1 MRNDEV
7 FFWQS
12 NDEDC
17 DCIGDFENC
26 EITCCGSV
34 VTATVMINDPF
45 LRQCMVVDDEGKE
58 FFVSYRQ
65 LRASLPDETAPDDTN
80 EEPESPPTIID
91 YRPPVPKKRCPPK
104 SIPFVDAISLI
115 PHSDENVELKYA
127 PCYNN
132 ILKVG
137 SLTNYANATFE
148 VKELFFDCSK
158 RKAFVKMIGKTNPD
172 IEVRMPALEVQVI
185 EDEIEEFNI
194 HTLVHPINQAFAVF
208 SAVKR
213 MVGFAQKKH
222 SMTKSLIPATP
233 LTRKMCGFE
242 TTSSKETVKF
252 SGDISNDF
260 KGSNQSW
267 DSVLGKRWD
276 VIVSNKEG
284 EDAFIKILRFTE
296 HREFGFFMIRCSFVA
311 CRGHFKCSD
320 SYRSLYQTS
329 LQ

>member
-65 LRASLPDETAPDDTN
+65 IRASLPNETAPDDTN

-91 YRPPVPKKRCPPK
+91 YRPPVPNKRCPPK
-104 SIPFVDAISLI
+104 TIPFVDSIFLI

-137 SLTNYANATFE
+137 SLTNYANVTFE

-158 RKAFVKMIGKTNPD
+158 RKPFVKMIGKTNPD

-194 HTLVHPINQAFAVF
+194 HTLVHPVNQAFAVF

-213 MVGFAQKKH
+213 MVGFAQKK
-222 SMTKSLIPATP
+222 TFNDKIID
-233 LTRKMCGFE
+233 
-242 TTSSKETVKF
+242 SS
-252 SGDISNDF
+252 
-260 KGSNQSW
+260 
-267 DSVLGKRWD
+267 
-276 VIVSNKEG
+276 
-284 EDAFIKILRFTE
+284 DAI
-296 HREFGFFMIRCSFVA
+296 
-311 CRGHFKCSD
+311 D
-320 SYRSLYQTS
+320 P
-329 LQ
+329 

>member
-1 MRNDEV
+1 
-7 FFWQS
+7 
-12 NDEDC
+12 
-17 DCIGDFENC
+17 
-26 EITCCGSV
+26 
-34 VTATVMINDPF
+34 
-45 LRQCMVVDDEGKE
+45 MVVDDEGKE

-65 LRASLPDETAPDDTN
+65 LRASLPDEAAPDDTN
-80 EEPESPPTIID
+80 EEPESPPTIFDSGLQKIS
-91 YRPPVPKKRCPPK
+91 YQK
-104 SIPFVDAISLI
+104 SDASQKTIRFVDAISLI
-115 PHSDENVELKYA
+115 PHSYENVELKYA
-127 PCYNN
+127 PCFNN

-137 SLTNYANATFE
+137 SLNNYANATFE

-158 RKAFVKMIGKTNPD
+158 RKAFVKMIGKVSPD
-172 IEVRMPALEVQVI
+172 IEVRMRALEVQVI

-252 SGDISNDF
+252 SGDISNDL

-267 DSVLGKRWD
+267 DSVLGKRSQ
-276 VIVSNKEG
+276 VTKKVKMPSSI
-284 EDAFIKILRFTE
+284 F
-296 HREFGFFMIRCSFVA
+296 
-311 CRGHFKCSD
+311 
-320 SYRSLYQTS
+320 
-329 LQ
+329 

>member
-1 MRNDEV
+1 MTIHVLINYTLFFIKVSKKPMIEVDEKNEKRELIFKLFQRRWNIRKAQKLDGTLSKKRGRILPFNPRKLMRNDEV

-26 EITCCGSV
+26 ENTCCVSV

-58 FFVSYRQ
+58 FFVSQRQ
-65 LRASLPDETAPDDTN
+65 LLDETAQDETN
-80 EEPESPPTIID
+80 EGS
-91 YRPPVPKKRCPPK
+91 RPSVPKKRCPPK
-104 SIPFVDAISLI
+104 TIPFVDAIALI

-158 RKAFVKMIGKTNPD
+158 RKAFVKLIGK
-172 IEVRMPALEVQVI
+172 IPALEVQVI

-208 SAVKR
+208 STVKR
-213 MVGFAQKKH
+213 MVGFAKKK
-222 SMTKSLIPATP
+222 TFNDQINN
-233 LTRKMCGFE
+233 
-242 TTSSKETVKF
+242 SS
-252 SGDISNDF
+252 DPID
-260 KGSNQSW
+260 Q
-267 DSVLGKRWD
+267 
-276 VIVSNKEG
+276 
-284 EDAFIKILRFTE
+284 
-296 HREFGFFMIRCSFVA
+296 
-311 CRGHFKCSD
+311 
-320 SYRSLYQTS
+320 
-329 LQ
+329 